1 MAAIPELGEVSA
13 GLRGWL
19 AGQGHGAVSDAAP
32 PERLTGGADFL
43 TYAMRF
49 AGPDLPAEW
58 SVPLV
63 ARVPARAERFT
74 GLQRESAVQSW
85 VASRGYPA
93 PRVLAVVPPR
103 EASPLPMQVMTRVPG
118 VPLLSAA
125 PRPWRLPELLT
136 RMGTAHAERHRI
148 GVPTADCTPSL
159 LDNSLRLPTR
169 LAESGDAVD
178 SSLRKIELVR
188 ARLEAAEQVMCH
200 GDFHPLNVLVVPG
213 QPVLSVID
221 WTTAGVGDRHGDIA
235 GTLLW
240 FEIVT
245 IAAPRRQDRVLA
257 RALRGTLTRAYLTGY
272 RRVIPVVDFERV
284 RLWRPVS
291 LLQIWSAALASQRGF
306 FGGEPRLPARLATW
320 AAREFTRAAA
330 SPPG

>member
-1 MAAIPELGEVSA
+1 VSA

-19 AGQGHGAVSDAAP
+19 AGHGHGAVTDAAP

-43 TYAMRF
+43 TYAVRF
-49 AGPDLPAEW
+49 AGPDLAAEW

-63 ARVPARAERFT
+63 ARVPARAERFA
-74 GLQRESAVQSW
+74 GLQRESAIQSW
-85 VASRGYPA
+85 VVSRGYPA
-93 PRVLAVVPPR
+93 PRVLAVVPP
-103 EASPLPMQVMTRVPG
+103 EGALPLPVQVMTRVPG

-125 PRPWRLPELLT
+125 PRPWQVPELLT
-136 RMGTAHAERHRI
+136 RMGTAHAELHRLGTPPAGI
-148 GVPTADCTPSL
+148 GADGSL

-169 LAESGDAVD
+169 LAESGSAVD
-178 SSLRKIELVR
+178 LNSSLRRIELVR

-213 QPVLSVID
+213 QPALSVID

-330 SPPG
+330 TC